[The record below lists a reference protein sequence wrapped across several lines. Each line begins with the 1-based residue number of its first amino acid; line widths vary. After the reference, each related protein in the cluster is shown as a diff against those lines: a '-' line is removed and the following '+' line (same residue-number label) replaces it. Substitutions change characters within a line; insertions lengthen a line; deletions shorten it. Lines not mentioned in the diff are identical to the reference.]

1 MSLLPQMVTHGVYYQ
16 RGKKQMNLLNYK
28 WWKQFLVGNYYE
40 FVFRVVHKSKWKQV
54 GSFKQRSI

>member
-1 MSLLPQMVTHGVYYQ
+1 MVTHGVYYQ